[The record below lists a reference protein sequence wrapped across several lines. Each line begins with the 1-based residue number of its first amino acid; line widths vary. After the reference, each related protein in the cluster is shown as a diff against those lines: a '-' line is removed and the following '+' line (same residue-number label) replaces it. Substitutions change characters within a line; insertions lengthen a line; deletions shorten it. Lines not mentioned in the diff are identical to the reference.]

1 MGCGGLAAAVTRQC
15 RGPIEAAPHCSREA
29 LRKRRDT
36 QTRTQTEE
44 KQLTAATAKRPQIPL
59 RAALPKPSESSGGR
73 YAVSGGS
80 QKADRVLLGTT
91 PPPPKPGGWNGI
103 RQEGGGF
110 SYTPFFLLDFSLSR
124 WLYPRP
130 PLTHP
135 SAGRTQI
142 FDRPRPEAA
151 SERKARTAPAP
162 ERGGAGLRAVSSVI
176 GWTGHGAGYD
186 WSVRKAGAGAA
197 GGGRAGA
204 DPVHSVGYGFC
215 ASVAAVR
222 GPRTDSSGPDRQQ
235 QPSARTGPR
244 SVRETSNRVTRLGLF
259 SLKSRRPRG
268 EFMAMYSFL
277 LRGRRGAGG
286 DL

>member
-15 RGPIEAAPHCSREA
+15 RGPTEAAPHCSREA

-44 KQLTAATAKRPQIPL
+44 KQLTAATAERLQIPL
-59 RAALPKPSESSGGR
+59 RAAPPKPSESSGGR

-80 QKADRVLLGTT
+80 QKADPSSARHYPASPKARRLERNTAGGRRVFLYTL
-91 PPPPKPGGWNGI
+91 
-103 RQEGGGF
+103 F
-110 SYTPFFLLDFSLSR
+110 SLDFSLSR

-162 ERGGAGLRAVSSVI
+162 ERGGA
-176 GWTGHGAGYD
+176 
-186 WSVRKAGAGAA
+186 A
-197 GGGRAGA
+197 GGELCDWMDGA
-204 DPVHSVGYGFC
+204 
-215 ASVAAVR
+215 
-222 GPRTDSSGPDRQQ
+222 
-235 QPSARTGPR
+235 
-244 SVRETSNRVTRLGLF
+244 
-259 SLKSRRPRG
+259 
-268 EFMAMYSFL
+268 
-277 LRGRRGAGG
+277 RRGV
-286 DL
+286 